1 MQRIVLFRHG
11 PAEEPSDELAD
22 MARALTDK
30 GRKKTEKAARGLST
44 LLGSVDLL
52 LSSPLL
58 RAVQTADIVDEHLHV
73 PRREETALL
82 EPAADPQGLI
92 DWLAEDGSE
101 LAVLI
106 GHEPHLNHL
115 AGLSLTGNPDGFL
128 VFRKAGAGMIEF
140 PDRAA
145 SGRAELRW
153 LLSPSHLTRKP
164 AT

>member
-11 PAEEPSDELAD
+11 PAEDPSDEIAD
-22 MARALTDK
+22 TARALTDK
-30 GRKKTEKAARGLST
+30 GRRKTEKAARGLST

-58 RAVQTADIVDEHLHV
+58 RAVQTADILDEHLHV
-73 PRREETALL
+73 PRREETSLL
-82 EPAADPQGLI
+82 EPAANPSAVL
-92 DWLAEDGSE
+92 DWLADDESE
-101 LAVLI
+101 LAVLV
-106 GHEPHLNHL
+106 GHEPHLNLL
-115 AGLSLTGNPDGFL
+115 AGLALTGSAEGFL

-145 SGRAELRW
+145 PGKAELRW